1 MDRIESVGDSGL
13 FKRSEKK
20 KKETKT
26 LKVRENFPSLI
37 ESVKEKRDINDRNP
51 DKKYSRKDLEEL
63 LDTIYKQGEKLRE
76 HPDMNNIMEYKSA
89 VRAFL
94 NKVVNGMVALEEKI
108 SGVNILRRKKF
119 TLVKVI
125 DKKLESL
132 AAEVLKNQ
140 RDQIGILSAIEE
152 INGLLVNLIT

>member
-1 MDRIESVGDSGL
+1 
-13 FKRSEKK
+13 
-20 KKETKT
+20 
-26 LKVRENFPSLI
+26 
-37 ESVKEKRDINDRNP
+37 
-51 DKKYSRKDLEEL
+51 
-63 LDTIYKQGEKLRE
+63 
-76 HPDMNNIMEYKSA
+76 
-89 VRAFL
+89 
-94 NKVVNGMVALEEKI
+94 MVALEEKI

>member
-1 MDRIESVGDSGL
+1 MDRIESVGDSEL

-20 KKETKT
+20 KKESQT
-26 LKVRENFPSLI
+26 LKVGKSFPSLI
-37 ESVKEKRDINDRNP
+37 ESVKEKGNIGDRET
-51 DKKYSRKDLEEL
+51 DHRYYRKDLEEL
-63 LDTIYKQGEKLRE
+63 LDIIYEQGDKLRD
-76 HPDMNNIMEYKSA
+76 HPDMKNIMEYKGA

-108 SGVNILRRKKF
+108 SGVNILKRKKF

-132 AAEVLKNQ
+132 AAEVLRNQ
-140 RDQIGILSAIEE
+140 KDQIGILSAIEE